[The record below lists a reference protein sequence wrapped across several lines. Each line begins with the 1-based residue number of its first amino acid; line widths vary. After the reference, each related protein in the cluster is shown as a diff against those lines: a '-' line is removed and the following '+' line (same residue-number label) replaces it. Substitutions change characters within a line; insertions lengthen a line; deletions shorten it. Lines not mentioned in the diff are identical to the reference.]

1 MARRMALSAR
11 DPFRTL
17 STRLLLLAG
26 LNIFIG
32 LVIATALFWSGARGG
47 ARTLTAEFADSL
59 THSIIYGLLFG
70 LAMPYLAERLSA
82 LRAVWSWAGIIAS
95 LALLSLSGSLLVQAC
110 LLASGLEGAGIFWPM
125 VGYKSAGVFVIA
137 LIIGLSIHTYEKFR
151 ERMQATN
158 LQLRT
163 QELEKERALKLAT
176 EARLASLESRLHPHF
191 LFNTLNSIAAL
202 ILEDPLLAEQMV
214 QRLAA
219 LLRTSLDAC
228 EQNHVPLREEIKLV
242 TDYLEI
248 ERARFRERLSYAID
262 VAPGLGA
269 LPVPPLTL
277 QPLVENS
284 VKFAVS
290 PKTTGG
296 MIRISARLLN
306 MSLALEVWDD
316 GPGFNGEMIPCGHGI
331 DNLRSRLLTL
341 LGDEAELS
349 IASTE
354 AGPSGSIFL
363 PPNSSTITIETLQ
376 SCARTL

>member
-1 MARRMALSAR
+1 MVAQTQTRSFGARFLY
-11 DPFRTL
+11 
-17 STRLLLLAG
+17 LAG
-26 LNIFIG
+26 LNA
-32 LVIATALFWSGARGG
+32 LIALAMALILFWLESQNDAE
-47 ARTLTAEFADSL
+47 TLGTQLITSL
-59 THSIIYGLLFG
+59 IHATIYGLTFG
-70 LAMPYLAERLSA
+70 LLMPSIAERLA
-82 LRAVWSWAGIIAS
+82 ATRPLWNWAGILFSLGLIAALSS
-95 LALLSLSGSLLVQAC
+95 LMVQLC
-110 LLASGLEGAGIFWPM
+110 LLNFGFVNRERVWIEF
-125 VGYKSAGVFVIA
+125 GYKSAGVFVIA
-137 LIIGLSIHTYEKFR
+137 LVIGLSIHTYEKFR
-151 ERMQATN
+151 ERIQSTN

-248 ERARFRERLSYAID
+248 ERARFRERLSYAIE
-262 VAPGLGA
+262 VEPGLQS

-290 PKTTGG
+290 PRATGG
-296 MIRISARLLN
+296 TIRISARLLKTT
-306 MSLALEVWDD
+306 LALEVWDD
-316 GPGFNGEMIPCGHGI
+316 GPGFNGEIVPRGHGI
-331 DNLRSRLLTL
+331 DNLRARLMAL

-349 IASTE
+349 VDSGE
-354 AGPSGSIFL
+354 AGTSVTIYLPLNGSQVAL
-363 PPNSSTITIETLQ
+363 K
-376 SCARTL
+376 R

>member
-1 MARRMALSAR
+1 MGAQ
-11 DPFRTL
+11 TQ
-17 STRLLLLAG
+17 TRSLGTRFLHLAG
-26 LNIFIG
+26 LNVLIALAMG
-32 LVIATALFWSGARGG
+32 LILFWLESQSDVETL
-47 ARTLTAEFADSL
+47 RTQLITSL
-59 THSIIYGLLFG
+59 IHSTIYGLSFG
-70 LAMPYLAERLSA
+70 LLMPYIAERLA
-82 LRAVWSWAGIIAS
+82 ATRPPWNWAGILFSLGLIATLSS
-95 LALLSLSGSLLVQAC
+95 LMVQLC
-110 LLASGLEGAGIFWPM
+110 LLNFGFVNRERVWIEF
-125 VGYKSAGVFVIA
+125 GYKSAGVFVIG

-151 ERMQATN
+151 ERIQSTN

-191 LFNTLNSIAAL
+191 LFNTLNSISAL

-248 ERARFRERLSYAID
+248 ERARFRERLSYAIE
-262 VAPGLGA
+262 VAPGLDA

-296 MIRISARLLN
+296 MIRISARLMN
-306 MSLALEVWDD
+306 RSLALEVWDD

-331 DNLRSRLLTL
+331 DNLRSRLSAL

-349 IASTE
+349 VDSTK
-354 AGPSGSIFL
+354 AGTSVTIYLPLNGS
-363 PPNSSTITIETLQ
+363 Q
-376 SCARTL
+376 VA

>member
-1 MARRMALSAR
+1 MGAR
-11 DPFRTL
+11 TQ
-17 STRLLLLAG
+17 TRSLGTRFLYVAG
-26 LNIFIG
+26 LNVLIALAMG
-32 LVIATALFWSGARGG
+32 LILYWSESQSDVETL
-47 ARTLTAEFADSL
+47 RTQLITSL
-59 THSIIYGLLFG
+59 IHSTIYGLSFG
-70 LAMPYLAERLSA
+70 LLMPYIGERLA
-82 LRAVWSWAGIIAS
+82 ATRPPWNWAGILFSIGLIAALSS
-95 LALLSLSGSLLVQAC
+95 LMVQLC
-110 LLASGLEGAGIFWPM
+110 LLNFGFVSRARVWIEF
-125 VGYKSAGVFVIA
+125 GYKSAGVFVIA
-137 LIIGLSIHTYEKFR
+137 LVIGLSIYTYEKFR
-151 ERMQATN
+151 DRIQSTN

-191 LFNTLNSIAAL
+191 LFNTLNSISAL

-248 ERARFRERLSYAID
+248 ERARFRERLSYAIE
-262 VAPGLGA
+262 VEPGLDA

-296 MIRISARLLN
+296 MIRISARL
-306 MSLALEVWDD
+306 MSGFLALEVWDD
-316 GPGFNGEMIPCGHGI
+316 GPGFNGEMVPCGHGI
-331 DNLRSRLLTL
+331 DNLRSRLLAL

-349 IASTE
+349 VDATD
-354 AGPSGSIFL
+354 AGTSVTIYLPIHGSQL
-363 PPNSSTITIETLQ
+363 T
-376 SCARTL
+376 